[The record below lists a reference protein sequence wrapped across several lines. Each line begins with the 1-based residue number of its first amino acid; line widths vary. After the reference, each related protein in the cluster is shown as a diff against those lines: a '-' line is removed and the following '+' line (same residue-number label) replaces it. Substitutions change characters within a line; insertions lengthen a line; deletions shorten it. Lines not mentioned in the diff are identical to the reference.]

1 MKLGIKQIESAL
13 PGCIRFKQIGQ
24 SNNKCHGYP
33 RVPSVY
39 LMSSDAGCFADT
51 GAWPKDVREE
61 TRYEM
66 NIGGD
71 CTDGLSTIIHELG
84 HVLGMCHE

>member
-1 MKLGIKQIESAL
+1 
-13 PGCIRFKQIGQ
+13 
-24 SNNKCHGYP
+24 
-33 RVPSVY
+33 
-39 LMSSDAGCFADT
+39 MSSDSGCFADT

-71 CTDGLSTIIHELG
+71 CTDGLSTVIHELG